1 MTYRTIEGDT
11 FDWVSYKELGSER
24 YVETLI
30 NANRAH
36 VSTVIF
42 KAGVELEL
50 PSITEEVKVSK
61 LPPWRRS

>member
-1 MTYRTIEGDT
+1 MTYRTIAGDT
-11 FDWVSYKELGSER
+11 FDFIAFKELGSER
-24 YVETLI
+24 YVETLL
-30 NANRAH
+30 NANRRY

-50 PSITEEVKVSK
+50 PTITEEVKVSK